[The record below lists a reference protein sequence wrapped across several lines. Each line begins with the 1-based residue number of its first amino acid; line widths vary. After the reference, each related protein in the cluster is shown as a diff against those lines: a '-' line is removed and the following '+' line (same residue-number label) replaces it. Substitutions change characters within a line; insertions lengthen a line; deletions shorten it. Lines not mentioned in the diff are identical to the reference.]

1 MGEIVDPLRV
11 RGMLNRVFIPA
22 SPDKRLSVGQ
32 GYFFYRYRGV
42 NMALGSSYFTVLKQE
57 WDSII
62 KNADEMTSLVG
73 DKEKF
78 TEFCILS
85 NAILDAEFAIGLLAN
100 FVAGNQKIPKAAYD
114 ALWKEWSEF
123 KAKINLFA

>member
-1 MGEIVDPLRV
+1 MNSLLPRHCRIKE
-11 RGMLNRVFIPA
+11 
-22 SPDKRLSVGQ
+22 LSVGQ
-32 GYFFYRYRGV
+32 GYIFYRGV
-42 NMALGSSYFTVLKQE
+42 NMAFGSSYFTVLKQE

-85 NAILDAEFAIGLLAN
+85 NAILDAEFAIGLLGN
-100 FVAGNQKIPKAAYD
+100 FVDGNQKMPKAEYH
-114 ALWKEWSEF
+114 ALREKWSEF